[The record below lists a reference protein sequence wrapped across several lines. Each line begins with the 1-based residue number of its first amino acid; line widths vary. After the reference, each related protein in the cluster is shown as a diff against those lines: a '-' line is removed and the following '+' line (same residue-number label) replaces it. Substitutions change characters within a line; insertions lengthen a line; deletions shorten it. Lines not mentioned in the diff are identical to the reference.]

1 MDRGEWGVGAVRQ
14 FRGKHRPCFSASE
27 WRMGKE
33 KALVQSVP
41 SSEKLDYLYLLKLS
55 WVRTFHGYGSTGS
68 RRNCV
73 MGIL

>member
-1 MDRGEWGVGAVRQ
+1 MDRGNGGGAVRQ
-14 FRGKHRPCFSASE
+14 LRGKHRPCISGD
-27 WRMGKE
+27 WRMGKGI
-33 KALVQSVP
+33 AWAQSVP

-68 RRNCV
+68 RKTCV